1 MVLKNDDHLDIMNF
15 YNQDTPLSI
24 DYIPLFNIDI
34 WEHAYY
40 LNYKNN
46 RSEYIDNFIQIAD
59 FSNASKIYN
68 NIVK

>member
-1 MVLKNDDHLDIMNF
+1 MNF
-15 YNQDTPLSI
+15 HNQDTPLSI